1 MLISLVDPDL
11 GCSFALKSSG
21 VLVNA
26 YSGMNFNPSNLA
38 VYSEPFWSLNCQR
51 RWEMY
56 RDIPCAQPDPSR
68 THKYQNEYEARSL
81 LSRSEPDIIGLQH
94 NARI

>member
-38 VYSEPFWSLNCQR
+38 V
-51 RWEMY
+51 
-56 RDIPCAQPDPSR
+56 
-68 THKYQNEYEARSL
+68 
-81 LSRSEPDIIGLQH
+81 
-94 NARI
+94 